1 MRKKIYCIVN
11 LIPNKTPNPK
21 AEEEEEKKEEEEEK
35 EDEHIYVTYEE
46 MALEQM

>member
-1 MRKKIYCIVN
+1 MN